1 MRTLIIVSALGL
13 LAAAT
18 TTSAQPRPMT
28 TLDLISID
36 RVSDPQVSP
45 DGSRV
50 TFVLSELDLEAD
62 GRSTDLWITNVAG
75 GTPRRLTTDPA
86 GDFAPRWS
94 PDGDT
99 LYFLSTRS
107 GSSQV
112 WRLNPNGGAP
122 EAVTDLSLIHI

>member
-62 GRSTDLWITNVAG
+62 GRLTDLWITNVAG

-86 GDFAPRWS
+86 GEIRVFVYS
-94 PDGDT
+94 
-99 LYFLSTRS
+99 STTGEGGGQ
-107 GSSQV
+107 GSS
-112 WRLNPNGGAP
+112 RR
-122 EAVTDLSLIHI
+122 DLGLKHEVSADRAGFR

>member
-50 TFVLSELDLEAD
+50 TFVPSEPDLEAD
-62 GRSTDLWITNVAG
+62 GRSTDLWIPNVPR
-75 GTPRRLTTDPA
+75 GTTRPPTTDR
-86 GDFAPRWS
+86 GGGRAPTWS
-94 PDGDT
+94 T
-99 LYFLSTRS
+99 HRTH
-107 GSSQV
+107 
-112 WRLNPNGGAP
+112 A
-122 EAVTDLSLIHI
+122 